1 MSLAASNVFL
11 TVHGIGG
18 EDNTGQSQVP
28 DHLLRGR
35 DLVGLVV
42 DLGMRQDDGRGR
54 PEGRQRLGCLA
65 VVDVIEAASQRLAVE
80 RDNRLFAHL
89 TLRQQGFRMASERVF
104 KGLGVQRL
112 EHGAQGVHHRRP
124 LQVDPEVVIEVLP
137 TVLQEG
143 DDAAVRPGPAQQGQ
157 HREHQQIRQR
167 IPLALRPPR
176 VGNILQS
183 CQKIGKRN
191 HGTLHQGA
199 RH

>member
-1 MSLAASNVFL
+1 MASAVKTTPVNPRSRIICCAAGISLDLSSISVCARTMAEADPKAVNVWAAF
-11 TVHGIGG
+11 
-18 EDNTGQSQVP
+18 
-28 DHLLRGR
+28 
-35 DLVGLVV
+35 
-42 DLGMRQDDGRGR
+42 
-54 PEGRQRLGCLA
+54 
-65 VVDVIEAASQRLAVE
+65 E